1 MTLASLP
8 LDTDHTHSRGAG
20 VDFRQ
25 LRQDFPILSR
35 TVYGRPL
42 VYLDSAASAQKP
54 LPVLRAMEEAYQS
67 YYANVHRG
75 VHALSG
81 EATDAYEGAR
91 EKIAAFI
98 NARKAEEVV
107 FVRGA
112 TEAINLVASSY
123 GRRFLSPGDEVV
135 ISHLEHHSNI
145 VPWQMLRDEKGIV
158 LQVVPVDDDGQFL
171 LEDFER
177 LLSPRTKLVSVAHV
191 SNALGT
197 ILPVRAIIEK
207 AHAVGARVLLDGCQA
222 APHLSI
228 DVQDLDVDFYVFS
241 SHKMYGPTAIGALYG
256 KADLLELMPPYQG
269 GGDMIASVSFEKTT
283 FKKPP
288 QRFEAGTPAI
298 VEAVGFGA
306 AADYL
311 STIGLEPIRAHEQQ
325 LLEYATDR
333 LSQLPGL
340 TIHGPPAH
348 KAAIISFG
356 LAGVHPHDIG
366 TFLDRAGVAIR
377 AGHHCAQPLMAR
389 LGVAATARASFGLYN
404 TTEEVDALAEA
415 LSVVREFFG

>member
-8 LDTDHTHSRGAG
+8 LDTGTTPPRGPG
-20 VDFRQ
+20 IDFRH

-35 TVYGRPL
+35 TVHGRPL

-54 LPVLRAMEEAYQS
+54 LAVLHAMEEAYQS

-81 EATDAYEGAR
+81 QSTDAYEGAR
-91 EKIAAFI
+91 EKIASFI

-112 TEAINLVASSY
+112 TEAINLVSSSY

-145 VPWQMLRDEKGIV
+145 VPWQMLRDEKGIS
-158 LQVVPVDDDGQFL
+158 LTVVPVDDHGQFL
-171 LEDFER
+171 LEDYAS
-177 LLSPRTKLVSVAHV
+177 LLTPRTKLVSVAHV
-191 SNALGT
+191 SNALGS
-197 ILPVRAIIEK
+197 ILPVREIIAK
-207 AHAVGARVLLDGCQA
+207 AHAVGALVLLDGCQA
-222 APHLSI
+222 APHLTI

-256 KADLLELMPPYQG
+256 KGDLLEMMPPYQG
-269 GGDMIASVSFEKTT
+269 GGDMISSVSFEKTT
-283 FKKPP
+283 YKKPP

-311 STIGLEPIRAHEQQ
+311 SEIGLEPIRAHEHQ

-333 LSQLPGL
+333 LSQIPGL
-340 TIHGPPAH
+340 IIHGPAAH

-377 AGHHCAQPLMAR
+377 AGHHCAQPLMSR

-404 TTEEVDALAEA
+404 TTEDVDALVEA
-415 LSVVREFFG
+415 LSIVREFFG